1 MISFCEINLAKQLQ
15 AQISSSEDISS
26 AIDSLAQELCAQNTK
41 LDFNTTKQRL
51 EKIYSITTNTA
62 QNTTTI
68 DLRNF
73 FRKNGRI
80 DGITYEKVK
89 RYVQQYLLNHIL
101 GREID
106 CVMSTTST
114 HLTDCLNGIVR

>member
-26 AIDSLAQELCAQNTK
+26 AIDSLAQELCAQDPERDFIITK
-41 LDFNTTKQRL
+41 HRL

-80 DGITYEKVK
+80 DGIKYEKVK
-89 RYVQQYLLNHIL
+89 RYVQQYLLNRIL
-101 GREID
+101 GRETD
-106 CVMSTTST
+106 YVMSTTSE
-114 HLTDCLNGIVR
+114 HLTDCLNNIVD